1 MCAFEDTG
9 DVGATPVLY
18 PTATT
23 SALAAWLYAN
33 KSAYPLQTYIDLPP
47 IVSYVPNPSTMAQF
61 KSVTIVTESVGGD
74 RGGGGGKGGDG
85 GGGGAIHVERTVLH
99 DEGLTEF
106 EEELAQ
112 VYFAWNAV
120 AYPKIFE

>member
-1 MCAFEDTG
+1 
-9 DVGATPVLY
+9 
-18 PTATT
+18 
-23 SALAAWLYAN
+23 
-33 KSAYPLQTYIDLPP
+33 
-47 IVSYVPNPSTMAQF
+47 
-61 KSVTIVTESVGGD
+61 VTESVGGD

-99 DEGLTEF
+99 DEGLTYC

-120 AYPKIFE
+120 A

>member
-1 MCAFEDTG
+1 M
-9 DVGATPVLY
+9 
-18 PTATT
+18 
-23 SALAAWLYAN
+23 
-33 KSAYPLQTYIDLPP
+33 
-47 IVSYVPNPSTMAQF
+47 
-61 KSVTIVTESVGGD
+61 TESVGGD

-106 EEELAQ
+106 EELAQ